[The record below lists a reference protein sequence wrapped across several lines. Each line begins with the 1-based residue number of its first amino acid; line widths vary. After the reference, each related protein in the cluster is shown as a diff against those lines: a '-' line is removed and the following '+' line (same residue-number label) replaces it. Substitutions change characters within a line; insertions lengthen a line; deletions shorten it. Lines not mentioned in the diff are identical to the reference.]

1 MPDRPQDSGDG
12 PDDVST
18 PRPVG
23 ARFHRRSAEAPT
35 PQQLPGLAG
44 VEPGAGEAVG
54 RQRPAPHFELALRG
68 YARSEVDR
76 HIEELEAVIADL
88 RVQLQREQ
96 NRREAVEA
104 HVYALKAPLEQA
116 APRPTPAGPT
126 EGPLAEKLVRL
137 ARREAAELRAAA
149 RKDAATMLEE
159 ARREVEQYRYDAH
172 QSIMQWA
179 RALDED
185 IGNRPDHRSGED
197 QRET

>member
-1 MPDRPQDSGDG
+1 MPDRPPDSGDG
-12 PDDVST
+12 PDDVSI

-23 ARFHRRSAEAPT
+23 ARFHRQSTEAAT
-35 PQQLPGLAG
+35 PQRPTGLAG
-44 VEPGAGEAVG
+44 AEPDAGEAVG
-54 RQRPAPHFELALRG
+54 RRRPAPRFELALRG

-76 HIEELEAVIADL
+76 HIRELDAVIADL

-96 NRREAVEA
+96 HRREAVEA
-104 HVYALKAPLEQA
+104 HVYALNAPLDQVA
-116 APRPTPAGPT
+116 SRPVQTGPV
-126 EGPLAEKLVRL
+126 EGPLSEKLVRL

-159 ARREVEQYRYDAH
+159 ARREAEQYRYDAR
-172 QSIMQWA
+172 QWV

-185 IGNRPDHRSGED
+185 IGNRPGRSGKD